1 MRLRGRHREALAKQ
15 EVLLLSD
22 NFDTDKNK
30 QKALDRQSAK
40 PTTSPRAKM
49 LRCHQ
54 RRNIDKNLN
63 QNNRIVKIKLKNI
76 GLDVFDDISY
86 VVVRDPRAC
95 GEADADFEE

>member
-15 EVLLLSD
+15 EVLLQSD

-54 RRNIDKNLN
+54 RKNVDKKPKSAQSLSEIIRLN
-63 QNNRIVKIKLKNI
+63 R
-76 GLDVFDDISY
+76 
-86 VVVRDPRAC
+86 
-95 GEADADFEE
+95 